1 MKGWLLIIIGVVLIG
16 LCVYGLMRKPPV
28 AAVSP
33 TAPTTTPESTPSR
46 TWKSVG
52 SGSVDVARQ
61 WTNIGKYK
69 GQIRIIVTGS
79 ANIHGSGAPVSP
91 AGWDMPAD
99 PGYVIPGAP
108 LYSAVAR
115 IGGNT
120 HRVGTNAEFKLVGE
134 TEIWLGPNE
143 DTQEIYG
150 PGLKD
155 NSGRWTY
162 QVFVY
167 E

>member
-28 AAVSP
+28 AAV
-33 TAPTTTPESTPSR
+33 APTSTPESTPSR
-46 TWKSVG
+46 SWKSVG

-61 WTNIGKYK
+61 WTNIGKYQ
-69 GQIRIIVTGS
+69 GHIRITVTGS
-79 ANIHGSGAPVSP
+79 AVLHNSGQPVTP
-91 AGWDMPAD
+91 AGWDIPAD

-108 LYSAVAR
+108 VFSAVAR

-120 HRVGTNAEFKLVGE
+120 QRVGASAEFKLVGE

-143 DTQEIYG
+143 DSSGTYG